1 VAFDYRY
8 NQKTGRYIDQA
19 GRFVSRENV
28 RAAVDTVIVANSTN
42 VLALAEQLKAGEIT
56 LASWQLATAKELKT
70 LHVATSLAALGGT
83 KQASQADYG
92 YMGKLIKDQYNF
104 LAGFAKDI
112 ASGAQKLDGSFTNRV
127 KLYTESA
134 RGTFHSVES
143 REMQAAG
150 VTMAKR
156 VLGPADHCAGCKEQ
170 AALGFQPIEEV
181 APIGSQEC
189 RSNCH
194 CGIIFKEI

>member
-8 NQKTGRYIDQA
+8 NPKTGRYIDTA
-19 GRFVSRENV
+19 GRFVARGNV
-28 RAAVDTVIVANSTN
+28 RAAVDTVIVSGAESVK
-42 VLALAEQLKAGEIT
+42 VLASKLQAGEIS

-83 KQASQADYG
+83 RQASQADYG
-92 YMGKLIKDQYNF
+92 YMGKLIKDQYSF

-112 ASGAQKLDGSFTNRV
+112 ASGTQKLDGSFTNRV

-134 RGTFHSVES
+134 RGTFHTVES
-143 REMQAAG
+143 RTLQAAG
-150 VTMAKR
+150 VSQAKR
-156 VLGPADHCAGCKEQ
+156 VLGPADHCTGCKEQ
-170 AALGFQPIEEV
+170 AGLGFQPIEEV

-189 RSNCH
+189 RTNCH
-194 CGIIFKEI
+194 CSVTYKEI